1 MNFALRTIENA
12 RQNIRPNLAL
22 LILLCL
28 HSILC
33 CASLIKTADYQD
45 YMLYDPARFY
55 SAAVVVAVFSL
66 FSLLFVLARFS
77 FGYFVGFYFYTMVL
91 GFLWLEHFS
100 KFQYNFTLAGV
111 SATSSALLF
120 LLPAL
125 LIGTPVK
132 QAFSLS
138 TRTFERVLGFILVL
152 AMAAIVCASSYSF
165 RLVSLGHIYDF
176 RSQLNFPSWLGYL
189 IGIVSDTLLPFAFA
203 CYFTLNYRWR
213 AVAVILLMAL
223 FYPITLSKFAFF
235 APIWILTLLVFSRF
249 FEPRISVVLSLF
261 LPMAVGVI
269 LIVWSPLGEMSKFYF
284 GTVNIRMIATP
295 SGAMDVY
302 NDFFSS
308 HPLTYFCQ
316 ISFLKP
322 LMACAYPEQI
332 SVVMEKQ
339 YALGA
344 FNASLFATEGIA
356 SAGSLFAPLTA
367 LACGF
372 VIALGNRASADL
384 PSRFVLISGAL
395 LPQAFLN
402 VPLTTVMLTHGAAI
416 LFLLWYITPR
426 ALFEQKPPK
435 SDRHPSG
442 IA

>member
-1 MNFALRTIENA
+1 MNFALRTIDYA
-12 RQNIRPNLAL
+12 HQKIRPNLAL
-22 LILLCL
+22 LTLLCL
-28 HSILC
+28 YSILC
-33 CASLIKTADYQD
+33 CASLIKVADYQD

-55 SAAVVVAVFSL
+55 SAAAVVAMFSL
-66 FSLLFVLARFS
+66 FSLLFVLTRFS
-77 FGYFVGFYFYTMVL
+77 FGYFVGLYLYTMIL
-91 GFLWLEHFS
+91 GFLWLEQFS
-100 KFQYNFTLAGV
+100 KFQYNFKLAGL
-111 SATSSALLF
+111 SAISSTLLF
-120 LLPAL
+120 LLPVL
-125 LIGTPVK
+125 LIGAPVK
-132 QAFSLS
+132 QVFSLS
-138 TRTFERVLGFILVL
+138 TRTSESVPGFILVL
-152 AMAAIVCASSYSF
+152 AIATIAGASGYSF
-165 RLVSLGHIYDF
+165 RFVSLDHIYDF

-189 IGIVSDTLLPFAFA
+189 IGIVSNALLPFAFA

-213 AVAVILLMAL
+213 AFAVLLLMVL

-235 APIWILTLLVFSRF
+235 APIWILTLLIFSRF

-261 LPMAVGVI
+261 LPMAVGFI

-284 GTVNIRMIATP
+284 GLVNIRMIATP

-308 HPLTYFCQ
+308 HPLTFFCQ

-322 LMACAYPEQI
+322 LLACAYPEQI

-356 SAGSLFAPLTA
+356 SVGPLFAPLAA

-372 VIALGNRASADL
+372 VVALGNRASAGL

-402 VPLTTVMLTHGAAI
+402 IPLTTVMLTHGAAI
-416 LFLLWYITPR
+416 LFLLWYIMPR
-426 ALFEQKPPK
+426 AFFEPK
-435 SDRHPSG
+435 ASKSNRHPSW

>member
-1 MNFALRTIENA
+1 MNFALRTIEFA
-12 RQNIRPNLAL
+12 RREIRPNLAL
-22 LILLCL
+22 SILLCL
-28 HSILC
+28 YTILC
-33 CASLIKTADYQD
+33 CASLIKVADYQD

-55 SAAVVVAVFSL
+55 SAAAVVAMFSL
-66 FSLLFVLARFS
+66 LSLLFVLARFS
-77 FGYFVGFYFYTMVL
+77 FGYFVGFYLYTMVL
-91 GFLWLEHFS
+91 GFLWLEQFS
-100 KFQYNFTLAGV
+100 KFQYNFTLAGA
-111 SATSSALLF
+111 SAISSALLF
-120 LLPAL
+120 LLPVL

-132 QAFSLS
+132 QVFSLS
-138 TRTFERVLGFILVL
+138 RRTFESVPDLILVL
-152 AMAAIVCASSYSF
+152 AMATIAGASAYGF

-189 IGIVSDTLLPFAFA
+189 IGVVSNALLPFAFA

-213 AVAVILLMAL
+213 AFAVLLLMAL

-235 APIWILTLLVFSRF
+235 APIWILTLLIFSRF

-261 LPMAVGVI
+261 LPMAVGFI
-269 LIVWSPLGEMSKFYF
+269 LIVWSPLGEVAKFYY
-284 GTVNIRMIATP
+284 GTVNIRMVATP

-322 LMACAYPEQI
+322 LMACAYSEQI

-339 YALGA
+339 YARGA

-356 SAGSLFAPLTA
+356 SVGLLFAPLAA

-372 VIALGNRASADL
+372 VIALGNRASAGL
-384 PSRFVLISGAL
+384 PTRFVLISGAL

-426 ALFEQKPPK
+426 AFFEQK
-435 SDRHPSG
+435 
-442 IA
+442 A

>member
-1 MNFALRTIENA
+1 MNSALRTFEYA
-12 RQNIRPNLAL
+12 RQKIRPNLAL
-22 LILLCL
+22 LLLLCL

-33 CASLIKTADYQD
+33 CASLIKVADYQD
-45 YMLYDPARFY
+45 YMLYDPVRFY
-55 SAAVVVAVFSL
+55 SAAAVVAMFSL

-77 FGYFVGFYFYTMVL
+77 FGYFVGFYLYTMML

-100 KFQYNFTLAGV
+100 KFQYNFTLAGL
-111 SATSSALLF
+111 SAISSALMF
-120 LLPAL
+120 LLPVL
-125 LIGTPVK
+125 LINAPVTPI
-132 QAFSLS
+132 FTLS
-138 TRTFERVLGFILVL
+138 ARAFERVPDVILVL
-152 AMAAIVCASSYSF
+152 AMATIIGASGYSF
-165 RLVSLGHIYDF
+165 RLVSLDHIYDF
-176 RSQLNFPSWLGYL
+176 RSQLNFPGWLGYL
-189 IGIVSDTLLPFAFA
+189 IGIVSNALLPFAFA
-203 CYFTLNYRWR
+203 CCFTLNYRWR
-213 AVAVILLMAL
+213 AFATLLLMVL

-235 APIWILTLLVFSRF
+235 APIWVLTLLVFSRF
-249 FEPRISVVLSLF
+249 FEPRVSVVLSLF
-261 LPMAVGVI
+261 LPMAVGFI

-308 HPLTYFCQ
+308 HPLTYYCQ

-322 LMACAYPEQI
+322 LIACAYPQQI

-356 SAGSLFAPLTA
+356 SLGSLLAPLAA
-367 LACGF
+367 LVCGF
-372 VIALGNRASADL
+372 VIALGNRASAGL
-384 PSRFVLISGAL
+384 PPRFVLISGAL

-426 ALFEQKPPK
+426 AFFEHK
-435 SDRHPSG
+435 
-442 IA
+442 A